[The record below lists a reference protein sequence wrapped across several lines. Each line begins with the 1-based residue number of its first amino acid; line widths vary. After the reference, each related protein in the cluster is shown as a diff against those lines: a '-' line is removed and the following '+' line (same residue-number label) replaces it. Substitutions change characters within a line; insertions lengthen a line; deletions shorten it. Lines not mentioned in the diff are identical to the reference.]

1 MASSFPPRRFWLLAA
16 ALLSACAAGDNMDRP
31 ALRGAAPEVTG
42 AFGSY
47 LAGRFATNEA
57 DTKYAADSLIQALRL
72 DPNEPE
78 VVQRAFIAAL
88 LDGRADAARLARVI
102 PNEPLAAML
111 LAGQDAQA
119 GRYDRAEQRF
129 RALPRQGLSAVLQ
142 PLLLAWAQQ
151 GRGQTDAA
159 LATLR
164 PLTETGRQRG
174 IYALHGAMIADIAD
188 RPREAERLVRI
199 ALADSATPS
208 LPLTRTMAGIL
219 MRAGQAA
226 EAERLLDRL
235 GRGHDDAGLFA
246 ETGGRDAVATRRV
259 VASATEG
266 MAEAYLALATALRG
280 PQAGEFSLA
289 LVRLAMQLRPR
300 YGPALLAG
308 ADALS
313 DEGQYAA
320 ALALLERGDP
330 ADPFAPVL
338 ALRRAG
344 LLDRLDRVPEA
355 EAELRRLAAQFPR
368 AYQPLARLGDLYRG
382 RQNWAPAITAY
393 DAAILRLGAPV
404 VVHWPLFYARGIAL
418 ERAKRWPEAEAD
430 FQRALSLN
438 PEQPLVLNYLAYSWV
453 ELGQNLVEARRMLER
468 AVELRPN
475 DGNIADSLGWALY
488 KLGDIPGAVRW
499 LEKAVEL
506 ESQSSVINDHL
517 GDAYWA
523 QGRRREALFQWRRAL
538 TLGPEGDEGPKI
550 EAKIANGLAANPV
563 AETRR

>member
-1 MASSFPPRRFWLLAA
+1 
-16 ALLSACAAGDNMDRP
+16 
-31 ALRGAAPEVTG
+31 
-42 AFGSY
+42 
-47 LAGRFATNEA
+47 
-57 DTKYAADSLIQALRL
+57 
-72 DPNEPE
+72 
-78 VVQRAFIAAL
+78 
-88 LDGRADAARLARVI
+88 
-102 PNEPLAAML
+102 
-111 LAGQDAQA
+111 
-119 GRYDRAEQRF
+119 
-129 RALPRQGLSAVLQ
+129 
-142 PLLLAWAQQ
+142 
-151 GRGQTDAA
+151 
-159 LATLR
+159 
-164 PLTETGRQRG
+164 
-174 IYALHGAMIADIAD
+174 
-188 RPREAERLVRI
+188 
-199 ALADSATPS
+199 
-208 LPLTRTMAGIL
+208 MAGIL
-219 MRAGQAA
+219 MRAGQTA

-235 GRGHDDAGLFA
+235 GRGHDDAGVFA

-308 ADALS
+308 SDALS

-320 ALALLERGDP
+320 ALALLGRGDS

-355 EAELRRLAAQFPR
+355 EAELRRLAAQFPN
-368 AYQPLARLGDLYRG
+368 AFQPMARLGDLYRG

-393 DAAILRLGAPV
+393 DAAIGRLGAPV

-550 EAKIANGLAANPV
+550 EAKVANGLATQPS

>member
-1 MASSFPPRRFWLLAA
+1 MAPFFPPRRFWLLAA
-16 ALLSACAAGDNMDRP
+16 ALLSACAAGDNMERP

-57 DTKYAADSLIQALRL
+57 DTKYAADSLLQALRL
-72 DPNEPE
+72 DPSEPE

-102 PNEPLAAML
+102 PNEPLAAMF

-219 MRAGQAA
+219 MRAGQTA

-235 GRGHDDAGLFA
+235 GRGHDDAGVFA
-246 ETGGRDAVATRRV
+246 ETGGREALATRRV

-289 LVRLAMQLRPR
+289 LVRLALQLRPR

-320 ALALLERGDP
+320 ALALLGRGDP
-330 ADPFAPVL
+330 ADPFAPLL

-344 LLDRLDRVPEA
+344 LLDRLNRLPEA
-355 EAELRRLAAQFPR
+355 EAELRRLATQFPR
-368 AYQPLARLGDLYRG
+368 AFQPMARLGDLYRG
-382 RQNWAPAITAY
+382 RQNWPSAITAY
-393 DAAILRLGAPV
+393 DAAISKLGAPV

-550 EAKIANGLAANPV
+550 EAKVANGLAAQPS

>member
-1 MASSFPPRRFWLLAA
+1 MAPFFPPRRFWLLAA
-16 ALLSACAAGDNMDRP
+16 ALLSACAAGDNMERP

-72 DPNEPE
+72 DPSEPE

-102 PNEPLAAML
+102 PNEPLAAMF

-219 MRAGQAA
+219 MRAGQTA

-235 GRGHDDAGLFA
+235 GRGHDDAGVFA
-246 ETGGRDAVATRRV
+246 ETGGREALATRRV

-289 LVRLAMQLRPR
+289 LVRLALQLRPR

-313 DEGQYAA
+313 DEGQYVA
-320 ALALLERGDP
+320 ALALLGRGDP
-330 ADPFAPVL
+330 ADPFAPLL

-344 LLDRLDRVPEA
+344 LLDRLNRVPEA
-355 EAELRRLAAQFPR
+355 EAELRRLATQFPR
-368 AYQPLARLGDLYRG
+368 AFQPMARLGDLYRG
-382 RQNWAPAITAY
+382 RQNWPSAITAY
-393 DAAILRLGAPV
+393 DAAISKLGAPV

-550 EAKIANGLAANPV
+550 EAKVANGLAAQPS

>member
-1 MASSFPPRRFWLLAA
+1 MAPFFPPRRFWLLAA
-16 ALLSACAAGDNMDRP
+16 ALLSACAAGDNMERP

-72 DPNEPE
+72 DPSEPE

-102 PNEPLAAML
+102 PNEPLAAMF

-199 ALADSATPS
+199 ALSDSATPS

-219 MRAGQAA
+219 MRAGQTA

-235 GRGHDDAGLFA
+235 GRGHDDAGVFA
-246 ETGGRDAVATRRV
+246 ETGGREALATRRV

-289 LVRLAMQLRPR
+289 LVRLALQLRPR

-320 ALALLERGDP
+320 ALALLGRGDA
-330 ADPFAPVL
+330 ADPFAPLL

-344 LLDRLDRVPEA
+344 LLDRLNRVPEA
-355 EAELRRLAAQFPR
+355 EAELRRLATQFPR
-368 AYQPLARLGDLYRG
+368 AFQPMARLGDLYRG
-382 RQNWAPAITAY
+382 RQNWPSAITAY
-393 DAAILRLGAPV
+393 DAAISKLGAPV

-550 EAKIANGLAANPV
+550 EAKVANGLAAQPS

>member
-1 MASSFPPRRFWLLAA
+1 MAPFFPPRRFWLLAA
-16 ALLSACAAGDNMDRP
+16 ALLSACAAGDNMERP

-72 DPNEPE
+72 DPSEPE

-102 PNEPLAAML
+102 PNEPLAAMF

-219 MRAGQAA
+219 MRAGQTA

-235 GRGHDDAGLFA
+235 GRGHDDAGVFA
-246 ETGGRDAVATRRV
+246 ETGGREALATRRV

-289 LVRLAMQLRPR
+289 LVRLALQLRPR

-313 DEGQYAA
+313 DEGQYVA
-320 ALALLERGDP
+320 ALALLGRGDA
-330 ADPFAPVL
+330 ADPFAPLL

-344 LLDRLDRVPEA
+344 LLDRLNRVPEA
-355 EAELRRLAAQFPR
+355 EAELRRLATQFPR
-368 AYQPLARLGDLYRG
+368 AFQPMARLGDLYRG
-382 RQNWAPAITAY
+382 RQNWPSAITAY
-393 DAAILRLGAPV
+393 DAAISKLGAPV

-538 TLGPEGDEGPKI
+538 MLGPEGDEGPKI
-550 EAKIANGLAANPV
+550 EAKVANGLAAQPS

>member
-1 MASSFPPRRFWLLAA
+1 MASFFPPHRFWLLAA

-72 DPNEPE
+72 DPSEPE

-119 GRYDRAEQRF
+119 GRYERAEQRF
-129 RALPRQGLSAVLQ
+129 RALPRQGLSAILQ

-174 IYALHGAMIADIAD
+174 IYALHGALIADIAE

-199 ALADSATPS
+199 ALADSATPG

-219 MRAGQAA
+219 MRAGQTA

-266 MAEAYLALATALRG
+266 MAESYLALATALRG

-313 DEGQYAA
+313 DENQLEA
-320 ALALLERGDP
+320 ALALLGRGDP

-355 EAELRRLAAQFPR
+355 EAELRRLATQFPR
-368 AYQPLARLGDLYRG
+368 AYQPMARLGDLYRG
-382 RQNWAPAITAY
+382 RQNWASAITAY
-393 DAAILRLGAPV
+393 DAAISRLGAPV

-418 ERAKRWPEAEAD
+418 DRAKRWPEAEAD

-550 EAKIANGLAANPV
+550 EAKVANGLAAQPS

>member
-1 MASSFPPRRFWLLAA
+1 MAPFFPPRRFWLLAA
-16 ALLSACAAGDNMDRP
+16 ALLSACAAGDNMERP

-72 DPNEPE
+72 DPSEPE

-102 PNEPLAAML
+102 PNEPLAAMF

-320 ALALLERGDP
+320 ALALLERGDR

-368 AYQPLARLGDLYRG
+368 AYQPMARLGDLYRG

-538 TLGPEGDEGPKI
+538 MLGPEGDEGPKI
-550 EAKIANGLAANPV
+550 EAKVANGLAAQPS

>member
-1 MASSFPPRRFWLLAA
+1 M
-16 ALLSACAAGDNMDRP
+16 
-31 ALRGAAPEVTG
+31 
-42 AFGSY
+42 Y
-47 LAGRFATNEA
+47 
-57 DTKYAADSLIQALRL
+57 
-72 DPNEPE
+72 
-78 VVQRAFIAAL
+78 
-88 LDGRADAARLARVI
+88 
-102 PNEPLAAML
+102 

-119 GRYDRAEQRF
+119 GRYERAEQRF
-129 RALPRQGLSAVLQ
+129 RALPNQGLSSLLK
-142 PLLLAWAQQ
+142 PLLVAWAQQ

-164 PLTETGRQRG
+164 PLTEAGRQRG
-174 IYALHGAMIADIAD
+174 IYALHAAMIADIAD
-188 RPREAERLVRI
+188 RPREAERLVR
-199 ALADSATPS
+199 LAIGDGPAPS
-208 LPLTRTMAGIL
+208 LPLARTMAGIL
-219 MRAGQAA
+219 LRAGQQA

-235 GRGHDDAGLFA
+235 GRGQDDAGLFA
-246 ETGGRDAVATRRV
+246 DTGGRDALATRRV

-266 MAEAYLALATALRG
+266 MAEAYLGLATALRG
-280 PQAGEFSLA
+280 PQSGEFSLA
-289 LVRLAMQLRPR
+289 LVRLSLQLRPR

-308 ADALS
+308 AEALG
-313 DEGQYAA
+313 DEGQYQA
-320 ALALLERGDP
+320 ALAMLERADP

-344 LLDRLDRVPEA
+344 LLDRLDKLPEA
-355 EAELRRLAAQFPR
+355 EAELRRLSAQFPR
-368 AYQPLARLGDLYRG
+368 AFQPMARLGDMYRG
-382 RQNWAPAITAY
+382 RQNWPPAIVAY
-393 DAAILRLGAPV
+393 DAAIARLGVPV
-404 VVHWPLFYARGIAL
+404 VTHWPIFYARGIAL

-430 FQRALSLN
+430 FQRALSLS

-453 ELGQNLVEARRMLER
+453 EMGQNLVEARRMLER
-468 AVELRPN
+468 AVALRPN

-538 TLGPEGDEGPKI
+538 ILGPEGDEGPKI
-550 EAKIANGLAANPV
+550 EAKIANGLAPQPA

>member
-1 MASSFPPRRFWLLAA
+1 
-16 ALLSACAAGDNMDRP
+16 
-31 ALRGAAPEVTG
+31 VTG

-72 DPNEPE
+72 DPSEPE

-102 PNEPLAAML
+102 PNEPLAAMF

-188 RPREAERLVRI
+188 RPRESERLVRI

-219 MRAGQAA
+219 MRAGQTA

-235 GRGHDDAGLFA
+235 GRGHDDAGVFA
-246 ETGGRDAVATRRV
+246 ETGGREALATRRV

-289 LVRLAMQLRPR
+289 LVRLALQLRPR

-320 ALALLERGDP
+320 ALALLGRGDA
-330 ADPFAPVL
+330 ADPFAPLL

-344 LLDRLDRVPEA
+344 LLDRLNRVPEA
-355 EAELRRLAAQFPR
+355 EAELRRLATQFPR
-368 AYQPLARLGDLYRG
+368 AFQPMARLGDLYRG
-382 RQNWAPAITAY
+382 RQSWPSAITAY
-393 DAAILRLGAPV
+393 DAAISKLGAPV

-538 TLGPEGDEGPKI
+538 MLGPEGDEGPKI
-550 EAKIANGLAANPV
+550 EAKVANGLAAQPS

>member
-1 MASSFPPRRFWLLAA
+1 MVFFFPPHRFWLLAA

-72 DPNEPE
+72 DPSEPE

-88 LDGRADAARLARVI
+88 IDGRADAARLARVI

-129 RALPRQGLSAVLQ
+129 RALPGQGLSGLLR
-142 PLLLAWAQQ
+142 PMLLAWAQQ

-159 LATLR
+159 LETLR
-164 PLTETGRQRG
+164 PLTDSGRQRG
-174 IYALHGAMIADIAD
+174 IYALHGAMIADIAE

-199 ALADSATPS
+199 ALSDSATPS

-219 MRAGQAA
+219 MRAGQNA

-266 MAEAYLALATALRG
+266 MAESYLALATALRG

-308 ADALS
+308 ADALG
-313 DEGQYAA
+313 DENQLEA
-320 ALALLERGDP
+320 ALALLGRGDP

-355 EAELRRLAAQFPR
+355 EAELRRLATQFPR
-368 AYQPLARLGDLYRG
+368 AYQPMARLGDLYRG
-382 RQNWAPAITAY
+382 RQNWVPAITAY
-393 DAAILRLGAPV
+393 DGAISRLGAPV

-430 FQRALSLN
+430 FQRALSLS

-475 DGNIADSLGWALY
+475 DGNVADSLGWALY

-538 TLGPEGDEGPKI
+538 MLGPEGDEGPKI
-550 EAKIANGLAANPV
+550 EGKVANGLAAQPS

>member
-1 MASSFPPRRFWLLAA
+1 MAPFFPPRRFWLLAA
-16 ALLSACAAGDNMDRP
+16 ALLSACAAGDNMERP

-72 DPNEPE
+72 DPSEPE

-102 PNEPLAAML
+102 PNEPLAAMF

-219 MRAGQAA
+219 MRAGQTA

-235 GRGHDDAGLFA
+235 GRGHDDAGVFA
-246 ETGGRDAVATRRV
+246 ETGGREALATRRV

-289 LVRLAMQLRPR
+289 LVRLALQLRPR

-320 ALALLERGDP
+320 ALALLGRGDP
-330 ADPFAPVL
+330 ADPFAPLL

-344 LLDRLDRVPEA
+344 LLDRLNRLPEA
-355 EAELRRLAAQFPR
+355 EAELRRLATQFPR
-368 AYQPLARLGDLYRG
+368 AFQPMARLGDLYRG
-382 RQNWAPAITAY
+382 RQNWPSAITAY
-393 DAAILRLGAPV
+393 DAAISKLGAPV

-550 EAKIANGLAANPV
+550 EAKVANGLAAQPS

>member
-1 MASSFPPRRFWLLAA
+1 MAPFFPPRRFWLLAA
-16 ALLSACAAGDNMDRP
+16 ALLSACAAGDNMERP

-72 DPNEPE
+72 DPSQPE

-102 PNEPLAAML
+102 PNEPLAAMF

-219 MRAGQAA
+219 MRAGQTA

-235 GRGHDDAGLFA
+235 GRGHDDAGVFA
-246 ETGGRDAVATRRV
+246 ETGGREALATRRV

-289 LVRLAMQLRPR
+289 LVRLALQLRPR

-320 ALALLERGDP
+320 ALALLGRGDA
-330 ADPFAPVL
+330 ADSFAPLL

-344 LLDRLDRVPEA
+344 LLDRLNRVPEA
-355 EAELRRLAAQFPR
+355 EAELRRLATQFPR
-368 AYQPLARLGDLYRG
+368 AFQPMARLGDLYRG
-382 RQNWAPAITAY
+382 RQNWPSAITAY
-393 DAAILRLGAPV
+393 DAAISKLGTPV

-538 TLGPEGDEGPKI
+538 MLGPEGDEGPKI
-550 EAKIANGLAANPV
+550 EAKVANGLAAQPS

>member
-1 MASSFPPRRFWLLAA
+1 MASFFPPHRFWLLAA

-72 DPNEPE
+72 DPSEPE

-102 PNEPLAAML
+102 PNEPLAAMF

-219 MRAGQAA
+219 MRAGQTA

-266 MAEAYLALATALRG
+266 MAESYLALATALRG

-313 DEGQYAA
+313 DENQYAA
-320 ALALLERGDP
+320 ALALLERGDR

-355 EAELRRLAAQFPR
+355 EAELRRLATQFPR
-368 AYQPLARLGDLYRG
+368 AFQPMARLGDLYRG
-382 RQNWAPAITAY
+382 RQNWPSAITAY

-538 TLGPEGDEGPKI
+538 MLGPEGDEGPKI
-550 EAKIANGLAANPV
+550 EAKVANGLAAQPS

>member
-1 MASSFPPRRFWLLAA
+1 MASSFPPSRLWLLAA
-16 ALLSACAAGDNMDRP
+16 ALLSACAAGEGVERP

-57 DTKYAADSLIQALRL
+57 DTKFAADSLLQALRR

-78 VVQRAFIAAL
+78 VVQRAFIASL
-88 LDGRADAARLARVI
+88 LDGRSEAVRLARVI

-119 GRYDRAEQRF
+119 GRYERAEQRF
-129 RALPRQGLSAVLQ
+129 RSLPNQGLSALLK
-142 PLLLAWAQQ
+142 PLLVAWAQQ

-188 RPREAERLVRI
+188 RPREAERLVRL

-208 LPLTRTMAGIL
+208 LPLARSMAGIL
-219 MRAGQAA
+219 MRAGQTA
-226 EAERLLDRL
+226 EADRLLDRL
-235 GRGHDDAGLFA
+235 GRGQDDAGLFA
-246 ETGGRDAVATRRV
+246 DTGGRDALATRRV

-289 LVRLAMQLRPR
+289 LVRLSLQLRPR
-300 YGPALLAG
+300 YGAALLAG
-308 ADALS
+308 AEALG
-313 DEGQYAA
+313 DEGQYEA
-320 ALALLERGDP
+320 ALALLGRADA
-330 ADPFAPVL
+330 ADPLAPIL

-344 LLDRLDRVPEA
+344 LLDRLDKLPEA
-355 EAELRRLAAQFPR
+355 EAELRRLAAQYPR
-368 AYQPLARLGDLYRG
+368 AFQPMARLGDLYRG
-382 RQNWAPAITAY
+382 RQNWAPAISAY
-393 DAAILRLGAPV
+393 DAAIGRLGAPA

-418 ERAKRWPEAEAD
+418 ERAKRWTEAEAD

-475 DGNIADSLGWALY
+475 DGNIADSLGWALF

-523 QGRRREALFQWRRAL
+523 EGRRREALFQWRRAL

-550 EAKIANGLAANPV
+550 EAKIANGLSAQPV

>member
-1 MASSFPPRRFWLLAA
+1 MAPFFPPRRFWLLAA
-16 ALLSACAAGDNMDRP
+16 ALLSACAAGDNMERP

-72 DPNEPE
+72 DPSEPE

-102 PNEPLAAML
+102 PNEPLAAMF

-219 MRAGQAA
+219 MRAGQTA

-235 GRGHDDAGLFA
+235 GRGHDDAGVFA
-246 ETGGRDAVATRRV
+246 ETGGREALATRRV

-289 LVRLAMQLRPR
+289 LVRLALQLRPR

-320 ALALLERGDP
+320 ALALLGRGDA
-330 ADPFAPVL
+330 ADPFAPLL

-344 LLDRLDRVPEA
+344 LLDRLNRVPEA
-355 EAELRRLAAQFPR
+355 EAELRRLATQFPR
-368 AYQPLARLGDLYRG
+368 AFQPMARLGDLYRG
-382 RQNWAPAITAY
+382 RQNWPSAITAY
-393 DAAILRLGAPV
+393 DAAISKLGAPV

-550 EAKIANGLAANPV
+550 EAKVANGLAAQPS

>member
-1 MASSFPPRRFWLLAA
+1 MVSFFPPHRFWLLAA

-72 DPNEPE
+72 DPSEPE

-119 GRYDRAEQRF
+119 GRYERAEQRF
-129 RALPRQGLSAVLQ
+129 RALPRQGLSAILQ

-174 IYALHGAMIADIAD
+174 IYALHGALIADIAE

-199 ALADSATPS
+199 ALADSATPG

-266 MAEAYLALATALRG
+266 MAESYLALATALRG

-308 ADALS
+308 ADALG
-313 DEGQYAA
+313 DENQLEA
-320 ALALLERGDP
+320 ALALLGRGDP

-355 EAELRRLAAQFPR
+355 EAELRRLATQFPR
-368 AYQPLARLGDLYRG
+368 AYQPMARLGDLYRG

-393 DAAILRLGAPV
+393 DAAISKLGAPV

-538 TLGPEGDEGPKI
+538 MLEPEGDEGPKI
-550 EAKIANGLAANPV
+550 EAKVANGLAAQPS

>member
-1 MASSFPPRRFWLLAA
+1 MAASFPPCRLWLLAA
-16 ALLSACAAGDNMDRP
+16 ALLSACAAGEGVDRP

-57 DTKYAADSLIQALRL
+57 DTKYAADSLLLALRR

-78 VVQRAFIAAL
+78 VVQRAFIATL
-88 LDGRADAARLARVI
+88 LDGRSEAGRLARVI
-102 PNEPLAAML
+102 PNEPLAAMY

-129 RALPRQGLSAVLQ
+129 RNLPRQGLSSLLQ
-142 PLLLAWAQQ
+142 PLLVAWAQQ

-164 PLTETGRQRG
+164 PLTESGRQRG

-188 RPREAERLVRI
+188 RPREAERLVRLAI
-199 ALADSATPS
+199 AETPAPS
-208 LPLTRTMAGIL
+208 LPLARTMAGIL
-219 MRAGQAA
+219 MRAGQNA

-235 GRGHDDAGLFA
+235 GRGQDDAGLFA
-246 ETGGRDAVATRRV
+246 DTGGRDALATRRV

-266 MAEAYLALATALRG
+266 MAEAYLGLATALRG

-289 LVRLAMQLRPR
+289 LVRLALQLRPR
-300 YGPALLAG
+300 FGPALLAG
-308 ADALS
+308 AEALG
-313 DEGQYAA
+313 DEGQYEA
-320 ALALLERGDP
+320 ALTLLERADP

-344 LLDRLDRVPEA
+344 LLDRLDRMPEA
-355 EAELRRLAAQFPR
+355 EAQLRRLAAQFPR
-368 AYQPLARLGDLYRG
+368 AFQPMARLGDLYRS
-382 RQNWAPAITAY
+382 RQNWALSVTAY
-393 DAAILRLGAPV
+393 DAAIGRIGLPSVA
-404 VVHWPLFYARGIAL
+404 HWPLFYARGIAL

-430 FQRALSLN
+430 FQRALSLS

-453 ELGQNLVEARRMLER
+453 ELGHNLVEARRMLER

-475 DGNIADSLGWALY
+475 DGNIADSLGWALF
-488 KLGDIPGAVRW
+488 KLGDMPGAVRW

-523 QGRRREALFQWRRAL
+523 SGRRREALFQWRRAL
-538 TLGPEGDEGPKI
+538 MLGPEGDEGPKI
-550 EAKIANGLAANPV
+550 EAKIANGLTTPPS
-563 AETRR
+563 AEMRR

>member
-1 MASSFPPRRFWLLAA
+1 
-16 ALLSACAAGDNMDRP
+16 
-31 ALRGAAPEVTG
+31 
-42 AFGSY
+42 
-47 LAGRFATNEA
+47 
-57 DTKYAADSLIQALRL
+57 
-72 DPNEPE
+72 
-78 VVQRAFIAAL
+78 VVQRAFIATL
-88 LDGRADAARLARVI
+88 LDGRSEAARLARVI

-119 GRYDRAEQRF
+119 GRYERAEQRF
-129 RALPRQGLSAVLQ
+129 RSLPNQGLAALLK
-142 PLLLAWAQQ
+142 PLLVAWAQQ

-164 PLTETGRQRG
+164 PLTESGRQRG

-188 RPREAERLVRI
+188 RPRDAERLVRV
-199 ALADSATPS
+199 ALADSATPN
-208 LPLTRTMAGIL
+208 LGLTRTMAGIL
-219 MRAGQAA
+219 MRAGQPA
-226 EAERLLDRL
+226 EAEALLDRL
-235 GRGHDDAGLFA
+235 GRGQDDAGLFA
-246 ETGGRDAVATRRV
+246 DTGGREALATRRV

-266 MAEAYLALATALRG
+266 IAEAYLALATALRG

-289 LVRLAMQLRPR
+289 LVRLALQLRPR

-308 ADALS
+308 AEALG
-313 DEGQYAA
+313 DESQYQA
-320 ALALLERGDP
+320 ALALLERADP
-330 ADPFAPVL
+330 ADPLAPVL

-344 LLDRLDRVPEA
+344 LLDRLDKLTEA
-355 EAELRRLAAQFPR
+355 EGELRRLAAQYPR
-368 AYQPLARLGDLYRG
+368 AFQPVARLGDLYRG
-382 RQNWAPAITAY
+382 RQNWAAAIPAY
-393 DAAILRLGAPV
+393 DAAIGRLGVPAV
-404 VVHWPLFYARGIAL
+404 THWPLFYARGIAL

-430 FQRALSLN
+430 FQRALSLS

-453 ELGQNLVEARRMLER
+453 ELGQNLPEARRMLER

-475 DGNIADSLGWALY
+475 DGNIADSLGWALF

-538 TLGPEGDEGPKI
+538 VLGPEGDEGPKI
-550 EAKIANGLAANPV
+550 EGKIANGLAGQPV
-563 AETRR
+563 VETRR

>member
-1 MASSFPPRRFWLLAA
+1 L
-16 ALLSACAAGDNMDRP
+16 
-31 ALRGAAPEVTG
+31 
-42 AFGSY
+42 
-47 LAGRFATNEA
+47 
-57 DTKYAADSLIQALRL
+57 QALRR

-78 VVQRAFIAAL
+78 VVQRAFIASL
-88 LDGRADAARLARVI
+88 LDGRSEAVRLARVI

-111 LAGQDAQA
+111 LAGQDAKA
-119 GRYDRAEQRF
+119 GRYERAEQRF
-129 RALPRQGLSAVLQ
+129 RSLPNQGLSALLK
-142 PLLLAWAQQ
+142 PLLVAWAQQ

-188 RPREAERLVRI
+188 RPREAERLVRL

-208 LPLTRTMAGIL
+208 LPLARSMAGIL
-219 MRAGQAA
+219 MRAGQTA
-226 EAERLLDRL
+226 EADRLLDRL
-235 GRGHDDAGLFA
+235 GRGQDDAGLFA
-246 ETGGRDAVATRRV
+246 DTGGRDALATRRV

-289 LVRLAMQLRPR
+289 LVRLSLQLRPR
-300 YGPALLAG
+300 YGAALLAG
-308 ADALS
+308 AEALG
-313 DEGQYAA
+313 DEGQYEA
-320 ALALLERGDP
+320 ALALLGRADA
-330 ADPFAPVL
+330 ADPLAPIL

-344 LLDRLDRVPEA
+344 LLDRLDKLPEA
-355 EAELRRLAAQFPR
+355 EAELRRLAAQYPR
-368 AYQPLARLGDLYRG
+368 AFQPMARLGDLYRG
-382 RQNWAPAITAY
+382 RQNWAPAISAY
-393 DAAILRLGAPV
+393 DAAIGRLGAPA

-475 DGNIADSLGWALY
+475 DGNIADSLGWALF

-523 QGRRREALFQWRRAL
+523 EGRRREALFQWRRAL

-550 EAKIANGLAANPV
+550 EAKVAHGLSAQPV

>member
-1 MASSFPPRRFWLLAA
+1 MASSFPPSRLWLLAA
-16 ALLSACAAGDNMDRP
+16 ALLSACAAGEGVERP

-57 DTKYAADSLIQALRL
+57 DTKFAADSLLQALRR

-78 VVQRAFIAAL
+78 VVQRAFIASL
-88 LDGRADAARLARVI
+88 LDGRSEAVRLARVI

-111 LAGQDAQA
+111 LAGQDAKA
-119 GRYDRAEQRF
+119 GRYERAEQRF
-129 RALPRQGLSAVLQ
+129 RSLPNQGLSALLK
-142 PLLLAWAQQ
+142 PLLVAWAQQ

-188 RPREAERLVRI
+188 RPREAERLVRL
-199 ALADSATPS
+199 ALADSATPN

-219 MRAGQAA
+219 MRAGQTA
-226 EAERLLDRL
+226 EADRLLDRL
-235 GRGHDDAGLFA
+235 GRGQDDAGLFA
-246 ETGGRDAVATRRV
+246 DTGGRDALATRRV

-289 LVRLAMQLRPR
+289 LVRLSLQLRPR
-300 YGPALLAG
+300 YGAALLAG
-308 ADALS
+308 AEALG
-313 DEGQYAA
+313 DEGQYEA
-320 ALALLERGDP
+320 ALALLGRADA
-330 ADPFAPVL
+330 ADPLAPIL

-344 LLDRLDRVPEA
+344 LLDRLDKLPEA
-355 EAELRRLAAQFPR
+355 EAELRRLAAQYPR
-368 AYQPLARLGDLYRG
+368 AFQPMARLGDLYRG
-382 RQNWAPAITAY
+382 RQNWAPAISAY
-393 DAAILRLGAPV
+393 DAAIGRLGAPA

-475 DGNIADSLGWALY
+475 DGNIADSLGWALF

-523 QGRRREALFQWRRAL
+523 EGRRREALFQWRRAL

-550 EAKIANGLAANPV
+550 EAKIANGLSAQPV

>member
-1 MASSFPPRRFWLLAA
+1 
-16 ALLSACAAGDNMDRP
+16 
-31 ALRGAAPEVTG
+31 
-42 AFGSY
+42 
-47 LAGRFATNEA
+47 
-57 DTKYAADSLIQALRL
+57 
-72 DPNEPE
+72 
-78 VVQRAFIAAL
+78 
-88 LDGRADAARLARVI
+88 
-102 PNEPLAAML
+102 
-111 LAGQDAQA
+111 
-119 GRYDRAEQRF
+119 
-129 RALPRQGLSAVLQ
+129 LQ

-219 MRAGQAA
+219 MRAGQTA

-266 MAEAYLALATALRG
+266 MAESYLALATALRG

-313 DEGQYAA
+313 DENQYAA
-320 ALALLERGDP
+320 ALALLERGDR

-355 EAELRRLAAQFPR
+355 EAELRRLATQFPR
-368 AYQPLARLGDLYRG
+368 AFQPMARLGDLYRG
-382 RQNWAPAITAY
+382 RQNWPSAITAY

-538 TLGPEGDEGPKI
+538 MLGPEGDEGPKI
-550 EAKIANGLAANPV
+550 EAKVANGLAAQPS

>member
-1 MASSFPPRRFWLLAA
+1 MAPFFPPRRFWLLAA
-16 ALLSACAAGDNMDRP
+16 ALLSACAAGDNMERP

-72 DPNEPE
+72 DPSEPE

-102 PNEPLAAML
+102 PNEPLAAMF

-199 ALADSATPS
+199 ALSDSATPS

-219 MRAGQAA
+219 MRAGQTA

-235 GRGHDDAGLFA
+235 GRGHDDAGVFA
-246 ETGGRDAVATRRV
+246 ETGGREALATRRV

-289 LVRLAMQLRPR
+289 LVRLALQLRPR

-313 DEGQYAA
+313 DEGQYVA
-320 ALALLERGDP
+320 ALALLGRGDA
-330 ADPFAPVL
+330 ADPFAPLL

-344 LLDRLDRVPEA
+344 LLDRLNRVPEA
-355 EAELRRLAAQFPR
+355 EAELRRLATQFPR
-368 AYQPLARLGDLYRG
+368 AFQPMARLGDLYRG
-382 RQNWAPAITAY
+382 RQNWPSAITAY
-393 DAAILRLGAPV
+393 DAAISKLGAPV

-538 TLGPEGDEGPKI
+538 MLGPEGDEGPKI
-550 EAKIANGLAANPV
+550 EAKVANGLAAQPS

>member
-1 MASSFPPRRFWLLAA
+1 MAPSFPPRRLWLLAA
-16 ALLSACAAGDNMDRP
+16 ALLSACAAGDSADRP

-57 DTKYAADSLIQALRL
+57 DTKFAADSLIQALRR

-78 VVQRAFIAAL
+78 VVQRAFIAGL
-88 LDGRADAARLARVI
+88 LDGRSEAARLARVI
-102 PNEPLAAML
+102 PNEPLAAMY

-119 GRYDRAEQRF
+119 GRYERAEQRF
-129 RALPRQGLSAVLQ
+129 RALPSQGLSSLLK
-142 PLLLAWAQQ
+142 PLLVAWAQQ

-164 PLTETGRQRG
+164 PLTEAGRQRG
-174 IYALHGAMIADIAD
+174 IYALHAAMIADIAN
-188 RPREAERLVRI
+188 RPREAERLVR
-199 ALADSATPS
+199 LAITDGPAPS
-208 LPLTRTMAGIL
+208 LPLARTMAGIL
-219 MRAGQAA
+219 MRAGQQA

-235 GRGHDDAGLFA
+235 GRGQDDAGLFA
-246 ETGGRDAVATRRV
+246 DTGGRDALATRRV

-266 MAEAYLALATALRG
+266 MAEAYLGLATALRG
-280 PQAGEFSLA
+280 PQSGEFSLA
-289 LVRLAMQLRPR
+289 LVRLSLQLRPR

-308 ADALS
+308 AEALG
-313 DEGQYAA
+313 DEGQYQA
-320 ALALLERGDP
+320 ALALLERADP

-368 AYQPLARLGDLYRG
+368 AFQPMARLGDLYRG
-382 RQNWAPAITAY
+382 RQNWAPAIAAY
-393 DAAILRLGAPV
+393 DAAIGRLGAPV

-453 ELGQNLVEARRMLER
+453 EMGQNLVEARRMLER
-468 AVELRPN
+468 AVALRPN

-550 EAKIANGLAANPV
+550 EAKIGDGLAPQPA
-563 AETRR
+563 AERRR

>member
-1 MASSFPPRRFWLLAA
+1 MASFFPPRRFWLLAA

-72 DPNEPE
+72 DPSEPE

-119 GRYDRAEQRF
+119 GRYERAEQRF
-129 RALPRQGLSAVLQ
+129 RALPRQGLSAILQ

-174 IYALHGAMIADIAD
+174 IYALHGALIADIAE

-199 ALADSATPS
+199 ALADSATPG

-266 MAEAYLALATALRG
+266 MAESYLALATALRG

-320 ALALLERGDP
+320 ALALLGRGDP

-355 EAELRRLAAQFPR
+355 EAELRRLATQFPR
-368 AYQPLARLGDLYRG
+368 AYQPMARLGDLYRG
-382 RQNWAPAITAY
+382 RQNWASAITAY
-393 DAAILRLGAPV
+393 DAAISRLGAPV

-418 ERAKRWPEAEAD
+418 DRAKRWPEAEAD

-538 TLGPEGDEGPKI
+538 MLGPEGDEGPKI
-550 EAKIANGLAANPV
+550 EAKVANGLAAQPS

>member
-1 MASSFPPRRFWLLAA
+1 MASMFPPRRLWLLAA
-16 ALLSACAAGDNMDRP
+16 ALLSACAAGEGVERP

-47 LAGRFATNEA
+47 LAGRYATNEA
-57 DTKYAADSLIQALRL
+57 DTKYAADSLLQALRR

-78 VVQRAFIAAL
+78 VVQRAFIATL
-88 LDGRADAARLARVI
+88 LDGRSEAARLARVI

-119 GRYDRAEQRF
+119 GRYERAEQRF
-129 RALPRQGLSAVLQ
+129 RSLPNQGLSALLK
-142 PLLLAWAQQ
+142 PLLVAWAQQ

-164 PLTETGRQRG
+164 PLTESGRQRG

-188 RPREAERLVRI
+188 RPRDAERLVRI
-199 ALADSATPS
+199 ALADSATPN
-208 LPLTRTMAGIL
+208 LGLTRTMAGIL
-219 MRAGQAA
+219 MRAGQTA
-226 EAERLLDRL
+226 EAEALLDRL
-235 GRGHDDAGLFA
+235 GRGQDDAGLFA
-246 ETGGRDAVATRRV
+246 DTGGREALATRRV

-266 MAEAYLALATALRG
+266 IAEAYLALATALRG

-289 LVRLAMQLRPR
+289 LVRLALQLRPR

-308 ADALS
+308 AEALG
-313 DEGQYAA
+313 DESQYQA
-320 ALALLERGDP
+320 ALALLERADP
-330 ADPFAPVL
+330 ADPLAPVL

-344 LLDRLDRVPEA
+344 LLDRLDKLPEA

-368 AYQPLARLGDLYRG
+368 AFQPMARLGDMYRA

-393 DAAILRLGAPV
+393 DAAIGRLGAPV
-404 VVHWPLFYARGIAL
+404 VTHWPLFYARGIAL

-453 ELGQNLVEARRMLER
+453 ELGQNLPEARRMLER

-475 DGNIADSLGWALY
+475 DGNIADSLGWALF
-488 KLGDIPGAVRW
+488 KLGDFPGAVRW

-538 TLGPEGDEGPKI
+538 VLGPEGDEGPKI
-550 EAKIANGLAANPV
+550 EAKITNGLAGQPV

>member
-1 MASSFPPRRFWLLAA
+1 MASIFPPRRLWLLAA
-16 ALLSACAAGDNMDRP
+16 ALLSACAAGEGVERP

-47 LAGRFATNEA
+47 LAGRYATNEA
-57 DTKYAADSLIQALRL
+57 DTKYAADSLLQALRR

-78 VVQRAFIAAL
+78 VVQRAFIATL
-88 LDGRADAARLARVI
+88 LDGRSEAARLARVI

-119 GRYDRAEQRF
+119 GRYERAEQRF
-129 RALPRQGLSAVLQ
+129 RSLPNQGLSALLK
-142 PLLLAWAQQ
+142 PLLVAWAQQ

-164 PLTETGRQRG
+164 PLTESGRQRG

-188 RPREAERLVRI
+188 RPRDAERLVRI
-199 ALADSATPS
+199 ALADSATPN
-208 LPLTRTMAGIL
+208 LGLTRTMAGIL
-219 MRAGQAA
+219 TRAGQPA
-226 EAERLLDRL
+226 EAEALLDRL
-235 GRGHDDAGLFA
+235 GRGQDDAGLFA
-246 ETGGRDAVATRRV
+246 DTGGREALATRRV

-266 MAEAYLALATALRG
+266 IAEAYLALATALRG

-289 LVRLAMQLRPR
+289 LVRLALQLRPR

-308 ADALS
+308 AEALG
-313 DEGQYAA
+313 DESQYQA
-320 ALALLERGDP
+320 ALALLERADP
-330 ADPFAPVL
+330 ADPLAPVL

-344 LLDRLDRVPEA
+344 LLDRLDKLPEA
-355 EAELRRLAAQFPR
+355 EGELRRLAAQYPR
-368 AYQPLARLGDLYRG
+368 AFQPVARLGDLYRG
-382 RQNWAPAITAY
+382 RQNWVAAIPAY
-393 DAAILRLGAPV
+393 DAAIGRLGVPAV
-404 VVHWPLFYARGIAL
+404 THWPLFYARGIAL

-430 FQRALSLN
+430 FQRALSLS

-453 ELGQNLVEARRMLER
+453 ELGQNLPEARRMLER

-475 DGNIADSLGWALY
+475 DGNIADSLGWALF

-538 TLGPEGDEGPKI
+538 VLGPEGDEGPKI
-550 EAKIANGLAANPV
+550 EAKITNGLAGQPV

>member
-1 MASSFPPRRFWLLAA
+1 MAPFFPPRRFWLLAA
-16 ALLSACAAGDNMDRP
+16 ALLSACAAGDGVDRP

-72 DPNEPE
+72 DPSEPE

-102 PNEPLAAML
+102 PNEPLAAMF

-129 RALPRQGLSAVLQ
+129 RALPRQGLSALLQ

-235 GRGHDDAGLFA
+235 GRGHDDAGVFA

-320 ALALLERGDP
+320 ALALLGRGDA
-330 ADPFAPVL
+330 ADPFAPLL

-344 LLDRLDRVPEA
+344 LLDRLNRVPEA
-355 EAELRRLAAQFPR
+355 EAELRRLATQFPR
-368 AYQPLARLGDLYRG
+368 AFQPMARLGDLYRG
-382 RQNWAPAITAY
+382 RQNWPSAITAY
-393 DAAILRLGAPV
+393 DAAISKLGAPV

-550 EAKIANGLAANPV
+550 EAKVANGLAAQPS

>member
-1 MASSFPPRRFWLLAA
+1 MASFFPPRRFWLLAA
-16 ALLSACAAGDNMDRP
+16 ALLSACAAGDNMERP

-72 DPNEPE
+72 DPSEPE

-129 RALPRQGLSAVLQ
+129 RALPRQGLSAILQ
-142 PLLLAWAQQ
+142 PLLVAWAQQ

-199 ALADSATPS
+199 ALAESDAPG
-208 LPLTRTMAGIL
+208 LPLTRAMAGIL
-219 MRAGQAA
+219 MRAGQTA

-266 MAEAYLALATALRG
+266 MAESYLALATALRG

-308 ADALS
+308 ADALG
-313 DEGQYAA
+313 DENQLEA
-320 ALALLERGDP
+320 ALALLGRGDS

-368 AYQPLARLGDLYRG
+368 AYQPMARLGDLYRG
-382 RQNWAPAITAY
+382 RQNWASAITAY
-393 DAAILRLGAPV
+393 DAAISRLGAPV

-418 ERAKRWPEAEAD
+418 DRAKRWPEAEAD
-430 FQRALSLN
+430 FQRALSLS

-475 DGNIADSLGWALY
+475 DGNVADSLGWALY

-538 TLGPEGDEGPKI
+538 MLGPEGDEGPKI
-550 EAKIANGLAANPV
+550 EAKVANGLAAQPS

>member
-1 MASSFPPRRFWLLAA
+1 ME
-16 ALLSACAAGDNMDRP
+16 RP

-72 DPNEPE
+72 DPSEPE

-129 RALPRQGLSAVLQ
+129 RALPRQGLSAILQ
-142 PLLLAWAQQ
+142 PLLVAWAQQ

-199 ALADSATPS
+199 ALAESDAPG
-208 LPLTRTMAGIL
+208 LPLTRAMAGIL
-219 MRAGQAA
+219 MRAGQTA

-266 MAEAYLALATALRG
+266 MAESYLALATALRG

-308 ADALS
+308 ADALG
-313 DEGQYAA
+313 DENQLEA
-320 ALALLERGDP
+320 ALALLGRGDS

-368 AYQPLARLGDLYRG
+368 AYQPMARLGDLYRG
-382 RQNWAPAITAY
+382 RQNWASAITAY
-393 DAAILRLGAPV
+393 DAAISRLGAPV

-418 ERAKRWPEAEAD
+418 DRAKRWPEAEAD
-430 FQRALSLN
+430 FQRALSLS

-475 DGNIADSLGWALY
+475 DGNVADSLGWALY

-538 TLGPEGDEGPKI
+538 MLGPEGDEGPKI
-550 EAKIANGLAANPV
+550 EAKVANGLAAQPS

>member
-1 MASSFPPRRFWLLAA
+1 MASSFPPRRLCLLAA
-16 ALLSACAAGDNMDRP
+16 ALLSACAAGDNLDRP

-47 LAGRFATNEA
+47 LAGRYATNEA
-57 DTKYAADSLIQALRL
+57 DTKIAADSLLQALRR

-78 VVQRAFIAAL
+78 VVQRAFIATL
-88 LDGRADAARLARVI
+88 LDGRSEAGRLARAI

-129 RALPRQGLSAVLQ
+129 RNLPNQGLSGLLR
-142 PLLLAWAQQ
+142 PLLMAWAQQ
-151 GRGQTDAA
+151 GKGQTDAA

-188 RPREAERLVRI
+188 RPREAERLVR
-199 ALADSATPS
+199 LAMADGPAPS
-208 LPLTRTMAGIL
+208 LPLARTMAGIL
-219 MRAGQAA
+219 MRAGQTA

-235 GRGHDDAGLFA
+235 GRGQDDAGLFA
-246 ETGGRDAVATRRV
+246 DTGGRDALATRRV

-266 MAEAYLALATALRG
+266 MAEAYLALANALRG

-289 LVRLAMQLRPR
+289 LVRLSLQLRPR

-308 ADALS
+308 AEALG
-313 DEGQYAA
+313 DEGQYEA
-320 ALALLERGDP
+320 ALALLERADP

-344 LLDRLDRVPEA
+344 LLDRLDKVPEA
-355 EAELRRLAAQFPR
+355 EAELRRLAAQHPR
-368 AYQPLARLGDLYRG
+368 AFQPMARLGDLYRS

-393 DAAILRLGAPV
+393 DGAISRIGVPSVA
-404 VVHWPLFYARGIAL
+404 HWPLFYARGIAL

-538 TLGPEGDEGPKI
+538 VLGPEGDEGPKI
-550 EAKIANGLAANPV
+550 EAKVANGLAAQPS

>member
-1 MASSFPPRRFWLLAA
+1 MASSFPPSRLWLLAA
-16 ALLSACAAGDNMDRP
+16 ALLSACAAGEGVERP

-57 DTKYAADSLIQALRL
+57 DTKFAADSLLQALRR

-78 VVQRAFIAAL
+78 VVQRAFIASL
-88 LDGRADAARLARVI
+88 LDGRSEAVRLARVI

-119 GRYDRAEQRF
+119 GRYERAEQRF
-129 RALPRQGLSAVLQ
+129 RSLPNQGLSALLK
-142 PLLLAWAQQ
+142 PLLVAWAQQ

-188 RPREAERLVRI
+188 RPREAERLVRL

-208 LPLTRTMAGIL
+208 LPLARNMAGIL

-235 GRGHDDAGLFA
+235 GRGQDDAGLFA
-246 ETGGRDAVATRRV
+246 DTGGRDALATRRV

-289 LVRLAMQLRPR
+289 LVRLSLQLRPR
-300 YGPALLAG
+300 YGAALLAG
-308 ADALS
+308 AEALG
-313 DEGQYAA
+313 DEGQYEA
-320 ALALLERGDP
+320 ALALLERADA
-330 ADPFAPVL
+330 ADPLAPIL

-344 LLDRLDRVPEA
+344 LLDRLDRLPEA

-368 AYQPLARLGDLYRG
+368 AFQPMARLGDLYRA

-393 DAAILRLGAPV
+393 DAAIGRLGVPA

-475 DGNIADSLGWALY
+475 DGNIADSLGWALF

-523 QGRRREALFQWRRAL
+523 EGRRREALFQWRRAL

-550 EAKIANGLAANPV
+550 EAKIANGLSAQPV

>member
-1 MASSFPPRRFWLLAA
+1 MASIFPPRRLWLLAA
-16 ALLSACAAGDNMDRP
+16 ALLSACAAGEGVERP

-47 LAGRFATNEA
+47 LAGRYATNEA
-57 DTKYAADSLIQALRL
+57 DTKYAADSLLQALRR

-78 VVQRAFIAAL
+78 VVQRAFIATL
-88 LDGRADAARLARVI
+88 LDGRSEAARLARVI

-119 GRYDRAEQRF
+119 GRYERAEQRF
-129 RALPRQGLSAVLQ
+129 RSLPNQGLAALLK
-142 PLLLAWAQQ
+142 PLLVAWAQQ

-164 PLTETGRQRG
+164 PLTESGRQRG

-188 RPREAERLVRI
+188 RPRDAERLVRI
-199 ALADSATPS
+199 ALADSATPN
-208 LPLTRTMAGIL
+208 LGLTRTMAGIL
-219 MRAGQAA
+219 MRAGQPA
-226 EAERLLDRL
+226 EAEALLDRL
-235 GRGHDDAGLFA
+235 GRGQDDAGLFA
-246 ETGGRDAVATRRV
+246 DTGGREALATRRV

-266 MAEAYLALATALRG
+266 IAEAYLALATALRG

-289 LVRLAMQLRPR
+289 LVRLALQLRPR

-308 ADALS
+308 AEALG
-313 DEGQYAA
+313 DESQYQA
-320 ALALLERGDP
+320 ALALLERADP
-330 ADPFAPVL
+330 ADPLAPVL

-344 LLDRLDRVPEA
+344 LLDRLDKLPEA
-355 EAELRRLAAQFPR
+355 EGELRRLAAQYPR
-368 AYQPLARLGDLYRG
+368 AFQPVARLGDLYRG
-382 RQNWAPAITAY
+382 RQNWAAAIPAY
-393 DAAILRLGAPV
+393 DAAIGRLGVPAV
-404 VVHWPLFYARGIAL
+404 THWPLFYARGIAL

-430 FQRALSLN
+430 FQRALSLS

-453 ELGQNLVEARRMLER
+453 ELGQNLPEARRMLER

-475 DGNIADSLGWALY
+475 DGNIADSLGWALF

-538 TLGPEGDEGPKI
+538 VLGPEGDEGPKI
-550 EAKIANGLAANPV
+550 EGKIANGLAGQPV
-563 AETRR
+563 VETRR

>member
-1 MASSFPPRRFWLLAA
+1 MASFFPPHRFWLLAA

-72 DPNEPE
+72 DPSEPE

-219 MRAGQAA
+219 MRAGQTA

-235 GRGHDDAGLFA
+235 GRGHDDAGVFA
-246 ETGGRDAVATRRV
+246 ETGGREALATRRV

-289 LVRLAMQLRPR
+289 LVRLALQLRPR

-320 ALALLERGDP
+320 ALALLERGDR
-330 ADPFAPVL
+330 ADPFAPLL

-344 LLDRLDRVPEA
+344 LLDRLNRVPEA
-355 EAELRRLAAQFPR
+355 EAELRRLATQFPR
-368 AYQPLARLGDLYRG
+368 AFQPMARLGDLYRG
-382 RQNWAPAITAY
+382 RQNWPSAITAY
-393 DAAILRLGAPV
+393 DAAISKLGAPV

-550 EAKIANGLAANPV
+550 EAKVANGLAAQPS

>member
-1 MASSFPPRRFWLLAA
+1 VE
-16 ALLSACAAGDNMDRP
+16 RP

-47 LAGRFATNEA
+47 LAGRYATNEA
-57 DTKYAADSLIQALRL
+57 DTKYAADSLLQALRR

-78 VVQRAFIAAL
+78 VVQRAFIATL
-88 LDGRADAARLARVI
+88 LDGRSEAARLARVI

-119 GRYDRAEQRF
+119 GRYERAEQRF
-129 RALPRQGLSAVLQ
+129 RSLPNQGLAALLK
-142 PLLLAWAQQ
+142 PLLVAWAQQ

-164 PLTETGRQRG
+164 PLTESGRQRG

-188 RPREAERLVRI
+188 RPRDAERLVRV
-199 ALADSATPS
+199 ALADSATPN
-208 LPLTRTMAGIL
+208 LGLTRTMAGIL
-219 MRAGQAA
+219 MRAGQPA
-226 EAERLLDRL
+226 EAEALLDRL
-235 GRGHDDAGLFA
+235 GRGQDDAGLFA
-246 ETGGRDAVATRRV
+246 DTGGREALATRRV

-266 MAEAYLALATALRG
+266 IAEAYLALATALRG

-289 LVRLAMQLRPR
+289 LVRLALQLRPR

-308 ADALS
+308 AEALG
-313 DEGQYAA
+313 DESQYQA
-320 ALALLERGDP
+320 ALALLERADP
-330 ADPFAPVL
+330 ADPLAPVL

-344 LLDRLDRVPEA
+344 LLDRLDKLPEA
-355 EAELRRLAAQFPR
+355 EGELRRLAAQYPR
-368 AYQPLARLGDLYRG
+368 AFQPVARLGDLYRG
-382 RQNWAPAITAY
+382 RQNWAAAIPAY
-393 DAAILRLGAPV
+393 DAAIGRLGVPAV
-404 VVHWPLFYARGIAL
+404 THWPLFYARGIAL

-430 FQRALSLN
+430 FQRALSLS

-453 ELGQNLVEARRMLER
+453 ELGQNLPEARRMLER

-475 DGNIADSLGWALY
+475 DGNIADSLGWALF

-538 TLGPEGDEGPKI
+538 VLGPEGDEGPKI
-550 EAKIANGLAANPV
+550 EGKIANGLAGQPV
-563 AETRR
+563 VETRR